1 MKFPNDEQINEMRD
15 DIDDVFTSIAS
26 HEGKPL
32 ADFTHALVSMKQIAS
47 GLVIVSGIAG
57 KLAKDAD
64 DKEALMMV
72 EFITNKATRLFA
84 MAVARFHDATGKSV
98 DLNKAL
104 EWAQKIDGQMDRCVE
119 RAQKS

>member
-1 MKFPNDEQINEMRD
+1 MKLPNDEQINEMRD
-15 DIDDVFTSIAS
+15 DIDDVFTSIAA
-26 HEGKPL
+26 HDGQAL

-47 GLVIVSGIAG
+47 GLVIVSGIAN

-64 DKEALMMV
+64 DKEAQMMA
-72 EFITNKATRLFA
+72 EFITNNATRLFA

-98 DLNKAL
+98 DLKKAL

-119 RAQKS
+119 RAQKN

>member
-1 MKFPNDEQINEMRD
+1 MQFPSEEQISEMKD
-15 DIDDVFTSIAS
+15 GIDDVFESIAT
-26 HEGKPL
+26 HDGKPV

-64 DKEALMMV
+64 DKEAQMMA
-72 EFITNKATRLFA
+72 EFITNNATRLFA

-98 DLNKAL
+98 DLPKAL
-104 EWAQKIDGQMDRCVE
+104 EWARKIDDQMDRCVE
-119 RAQKS
+119 RAQKN